1 MQETSSGEQRR
12 TAYEPDDDDE
22 IDMMQYVLRIWR
34 RKWLVASIAGVC
46 AALALGI
53 GAMSQKTYEASVS
66 LIVTPPKTGAAGEI
80 SPAVS
85 VATFRSL
92 VENQTLAAQ
101 VVREF
106 KLDAKPLA
114 LTGRQ
119 FLEGCVTIEN
129 VRDTN
134 VVTITVR
141 LPDPALAAKVANR
154 YADLAKELAQRLS
167 QEEAVR
173 ARDDIKT
180 QVDLSLSRL
189 QAAEM
194 RLEIFKKTAQVEL
207 LRKDVDAALGQRG
220 ALLQLLVDIQM
231 EKARLARAEQELSS
245 RNRIGTIKR
254 TIDGDPALMEAARET
269 GGGLKSV
276 LGLETKNE
284 YLNQVYENLD
294 QVIATSQTR
303 LAGLER
309 QRSELIDVRK
319 LDSSQ
324 LASLSLLYERET
336 ELARLNTEFDLAKQ
350 IYVDVATR
358 FEEAR
363 LQVVG
368 RSAQLEVADAAVV
381 PDRPIAP
388 RVVRNTAVAL
398 VVGLL
403 LSVIGVL
410 FSEAFR
416 AASARAQR

>member
-1 MQETSSGEQRR
+1 MQETSSGDQRPIAHD
-12 TAYEPDDDDE
+12 TDDDDE
-22 IDMMQYVLRIWR
+22 IDLMRYALTIWR
-34 RKWLVASIAGVC
+34 HKWLVVGMAGAC
-46 AALALGI
+46 AAVALGL
-53 GAMSQKTYEASVS
+53 GAVSPKTYEATVS
-66 LIVTPPKTGAAGEI
+66 LIVTPPKTGAAGEL

-106 KLDAKPLA
+106 KLDRAPIG

-119 FLEGCVTIEN
+119 FLDGCMTIEN

-154 YADLAKELAQRLS
+154 YADLAKQLAQRLS

-189 QAAEM
+189 QSAEM
-194 RLEIFKKTAQVEL
+194 HLESFKKTAQVEL

-231 EKARLARAEQELSS
+231 EKARLARAEQELAS
-245 RNRIGTIKR
+245 RSRIGTIKR

-269 GGGLKSV
+269 GGVKSV

-284 YLNQVYENLD
+284 YLNKVYENLD
-294 QVIATSQTR
+294 EVIATSRTR
-303 LAGLER
+303 LAGLEK

-324 LASLSLLYERET
+324 LAPLSLLYDRET
-336 ELARLNTEFDLAKQ
+336 ELARLTTEFALAKQ

-368 RSAQLEVADAAVV
+368 RSAQLEIADAAVV
-381 PDRPIAP
+381 PDRPIGP
-388 RVVRNTAVAL
+388 RVLRNTAIAFM
-398 VVGLL
+398 VGLL
-403 LSVIGVL
+403 LSMVAVL
-410 FSEAFR
+410 FFEAFR
-416 AASARAQR
+416 AASARAPR

>member
-1 MQETSSGEQRR
+1 MQQSSSSDQPPAARNN
-12 TAYEPDDDDE
+12 DDDE
-22 IDMMQYVLRIWR
+22 IDLMQYVLTIWR
-34 RKWLVASIAGVC
+34 RKWWVVGVAGVC
-46 AALALGI
+46 AVIALGM
-53 GAMSQKTYEASVS
+53 GVASPKTYETSVS
-66 LIVTPPKTGAAGEI
+66 LIVTPPKTGAAGET

-92 VENQTLAAQ
+92 VENQTMATQ

-106 KLDAKPLA
+106 NLDAKPIA

-154 YADLAKELAQRLS
+154 YADLAKQLAQRLS

-220 ALLQLLVDIQM
+220 GLLQLLVDIQM

-245 RNRIGTIKR
+245 RNRIGTITR

-303 LAGLER
+303 LAGLEK

-324 LASLSLLYERET
+324 LAQLSLLYERET
-336 ELARLNTEFDLAKQ
+336 ELARLNTEFDLAKK
-350 IYVDVATR
+350 IYLDVATR

-368 RSAQLEVADAAVV
+368 RSAQLEIADAAVV
-381 PDRPIAP
+381 PDRPIT
-388 RVVRNTAVAL
+388 RNVLRNTAIAFA
-398 VVGLL
+398 VGLL
-403 LSVIGVL
+403 LSVIAML